1 MRRSIIAFLF
11 AILSTPL
18 WAGVDTGTDDNDVI
32 LAGHDTVAYHTQ
44 GKAVLGNE
52 RFTAVHNDAIYRF
65 SSAAN
70 RDLFKQNPEK
80 YAPVYGGFCA
90 YGATLG
96 KKFQVDGKAFEVVDG
111 KLYVNKNLQVYDI
124 WRKDVPGNIQKADQQ
139 WPNIVDVAADNL

>member
-32 LAGHDTVAYHTQ
+32 LAGHDTVAYHTE
-44 GKAVLGNE
+44 GEAVLGSNK
-52 RFTAVHNDAIYRF
+52 FTAVHNDAIYRF
-65 SSAAN
+65 SSSAN
-70 RDLFKQNPEK
+70 RDLFKENPEK

-124 WRKDVPGNIQKADQQ
+124 WRKDVPGNIQKADKQ
-139 WPNIVDVAADNL
+139 WPNIVDVAAEKL